1 MIQGCGSDVG
11 KSVLVAG
18 LCRLFANRGL
28 RVRPFKPQNMS
39 NNAAVTVDGGEIGR
53 AQALQA
59 VACRTPPTV
68 DMNPVLLKPQS
79 DTGAQV
85 VVRGKAAGT
94 WQARGYQAA
103 KAGLL
108 DTVLESFRRLEAE
121 ADLVIVEGAGSPAE
135 TNLRH
140 GDIANMGFA
149 RAAGVPVVLVGDI
162 DRGHVIAALVGAHAV
177 LDAEDRAMIRGFL
190 INKFRGDA
198 SLFDAGRAEIA
209 RRTGW
214 ADLGMAPWLPAAR
227 ALPAEDGV
235 ALDRVA
241 AGPARRVRIVAPL
254 LGRIANFDDFDAL
267 RAEPAVDFA
276 FVPPGSPLPGDADL
290 VILPGTKATIADLA
304 LLRAEGWDIDL
315 AAHVRRGGRV
325 LGICGGYQMLG
336 RTVADPDGLE
346 GPPGEASGLGLL
358 AVDTVLTPE
367 KVLRPVR
374 GRFGQAAFEGYEI
387 HCGRTTVSDRPMLTF
402 DDGGVDGA
410 MSADGRIAGCYVH
423 GLFDRPQARS
433 AILSGL
439 GAASSGVDQRQA
451 VDSALE
457 DIAAALERAFDI
469 AALGR
474 IAGLGALKT

>member
-1 MIQGCGSDVG
+1 
-11 KSVLVAG
+11 
-18 LCRLFANRGL
+18 
-28 RVRPFKPQNMS
+28 
-39 NNAAVTVDGGEIGR
+39 
-53 AQALQA
+53 
-59 VACRTPPTV
+59 
-68 DMNPVLLKPQS
+68 
-79 DTGAQV
+79 
-85 VVRGKAAGT
+85 
-94 WQARGYQAA
+94 
-103 KAGLL
+103 
-108 DTVLESFRRLEAE
+108 
-121 ADLVIVEGAGSPAE
+121 
-135 TNLRH
+135 
-140 GDIANMGFA
+140 
-149 RAAGVPVVLVGDI
+149 
-162 DRGHVIAALVGAHAV
+162 
-177 LDAEDRAMIRGFL
+177 
-190 INKFRGDA
+190 
-198 SLFDAGRAEIA
+198 
-209 RRTGW
+209 
-214 ADLGMAPWLPAAR
+214 
-227 ALPAEDGV
+227 
-235 ALDRVA
+235 
-241 AGPARRVRIVAPL
+241 
-254 LGRIANFDDFDAL
+254 
-267 RAEPAVDFA
+267 
-276 FVPPGSPLPGDADL
+276 
-290 VILPGTKATIADLA
+290 
-304 LLRAEGWDIDL
+304 
-315 AAHVRRGGRV
+315 
-325 LGICGGYQMLG
+325 YQMLG